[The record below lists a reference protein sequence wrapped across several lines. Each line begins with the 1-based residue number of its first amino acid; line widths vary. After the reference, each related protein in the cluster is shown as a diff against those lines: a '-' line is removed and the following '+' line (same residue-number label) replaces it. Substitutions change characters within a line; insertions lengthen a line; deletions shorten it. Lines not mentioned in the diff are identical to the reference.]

1 MSIGQVRLSTIH
13 QRQIKGNSA
22 GSDFG
27 ANFLWDFAQS
37 RRHFQEGKVFCSGCL
52 GNTLHH
58 LSRSG
63 NPAEPSVNAAE
74 DGEQVLDFTR
84 RTTVGIENLVCVDS
98 LQ

>member
-1 MSIGQVRLSTIH
+1 MGQVRLSSIH
-13 QRQIKGNSA
+13 QSQIKGDSA

-52 GNTLHH
+52 GNPFHH

-63 NPAEPSVNAAE
+63 HPPEPTVDAAKN
-74 DGEQVLDFTR
+74 GEHVL
-84 RTTVGIENLVCVDS
+84 GLAG
-98 LQ
+98 